1 MVVTGIFMILSGV
14 VLTTNARFG
23 SLIVLQNLAHD
34 MALSVRQ
41 AQVYGIAVRR
51 YEAANFDVSYGIHF
65 STPGEEAPMIYEL
78 FADVNRNGAYD
89 TGDAIVNSTTVN
101 SAYRLADLCV
111 RSNTGLE
118 DCSIS
123 TADVVFR
130 RPEPDACIG
139 SGGAI
144 TFNQQFECVSQMDRA
159 RVVLES
165 RSGEQSEVL
174 VEASG
179 QISVH

>member
-14 VLTTNARFG
+14 VLSTNARFG
-23 SLIVLQNLAHD
+23 NLIILQNLAHD

-65 STPGEEAPMIYEL
+65 SLPGEDAPTIYEL

-89 TGDAIVNSTTVN
+89 DGDAIINSTNVN
-101 SAYRLADLCV
+101 PGYTLTDLCV
-111 RSNTGLE
+111 RSTTGVE
-118 DCSIS
+118 DCAVSS
-123 TADVVFR
+123 VDVVFR
-130 RPEPDACIG
+130 RPEPDACV
-139 SGGAI
+139 SEGGAN
-144 TFNQQFECVSQMDRA
+144 TFNAQFECVSQFDRM
-159 RVVLES
+159 RLVLES
-165 RSGEQSEVL
+165 RGGEQAGII

-179 QISVH
+179 QISVQ

>member
-1 MVVTGIFMILSGV
+1 
-14 VLTTNARFG
+14 
-23 SLIVLQNLAHD
+23 

-51 YEAANFDVSYGIHF
+51 YEAVNFDVSYGIHF
-65 STPGEEAPMIYEL
+65 TLPGEDAATIYEL

-89 TGDAIVNSTTVN
+89 DGDAIINTTTMN
-101 SAYRLADLCV
+101 RGFTLTDLCV
-111 RSNTGLE
+111 RSVSGIE
-118 DCSIS
+118 DCSVA

-130 RPEPDACIG
+130 RPEPDACISKEG
-139 SGGAI
+139 TT
-144 TFNQQFECVSQMDRA
+144 TFNAQFKCVSQENRM

-165 RSGEQSEVL
+165 RGGEQSGII

-179 QISVH
+179 QISVQ